1 MPPSTVAVLPYD
13 GTRQTPFGSALIEH
27 RTAQAG
33 FEELG
38 VYYLT
43 FPSGGHLEPWRLHYE
58 ETAYV
63 VEGEASI
70 TVLGEDGSKEVRGL
84 VGDLIAIPR
93 GARVRYG
100 GTPGTRLLLSMSPI
114 TWRDRLLNEEI

>member
-1 MPPSTVAVLPYD
+1 MTQSTVAVLPYD
-13 GTRQTPFGSALIEH
+13 GTRDTPFGPALIEH

-33 FEELG
+33 FAELG

-43 FPSGGHLEPWRLHYE
+43 FPSGGHCEPWHLHYE

-63 VEGEASI
+63 VEGKASI
-70 TVLGEDGSKEVRGL
+70 TVVGDDGETEVRGL
-84 VGDLIAIPR
+84 VGELIAIPR
-93 GARVRYG
+93 GSTVRYG

-114 TWRDRLLNEEI
+114 TWRDRLLHEEI